1 MPQTKIA
8 VLISGSGSN
17 LQSIIDKINSGKIKG
32 EIAVVISNKKD
43 AYGLERAR
51 KNNIPAI
58 YINYKDYPDYEKFNQ
73 AIIEELEKRAIDL
86 VVLAGY
92 LKILSK
98 DFIEK
103 YKNRIINVH
112 PSLIP
117 SFCGKGYYGIKVHQA
132 AIDYGVK
139 ISGAS
144 VHFVDKGA
152 DTGPIIIQEAVEVSN
167 EDNAQTLQQK
177 ILKIEHKILPLA
189 VKYYCEGKIEIRG
202 RKVIIKESIDESFNK
217 RI

>member
-144 VHFVDKGA
+144 VHFVDEGA